1 MVITLFGRPV
11 RRRSNQTGSRT
22 APPPFLNDSQWFL
35 IEDLFPHPPITSRG
49 GRPRVLPRQC
59 LEGILWVLYTG
70 ARWKDLPERYPSP
83 ATCWRRL
90 RDWTETGIWLAA
102 WRRLLSQLDE
112 FQGINWEEAMAD
124 GTFSPAKKGAPRSA
138 TPKKAKGP
146 RSC

>member
-1 MVITLFGRPV
+1 MLISLLLWPP
-11 RRRSNQTGSRT
+11 RRRPNKTGSRT
-22 APPPFLNDSQWFL
+22 DPPPFLNDSQWFL
-35 IEDLFPHPPITSRG
+35 IADLFPQPRISSAG

-70 ARWKDLPERYPSP
+70 ARWKDSPERYPSP

-90 RDWTETGIWLAA
+90 RDWTEAGIWLAA

-112 FQGINWEEAMAD
+112 CKGINWEEAMAD
-124 GTFSPAKKGAPRSA
+124 GTFSPAKKGAPSLA
-138 TPKKAKGP
+138 TPNRAKGR